1 MSHLEANV
9 VKIGTYFD
17 LDSVRYANAN
27 IFNAINKKGY
37 QDIVL
42 DFEICESINAGAMA
56 ALCSQVSK
64 LKKNRVDFSL
74 TLPAK
79 EKLRR
84 LFNNANWAHFIE
96 ERRFVKA
103 DITPNSSH
111 VPLVHYLDS
120 SQQQKVVNQII
131 ESMLSTVVGISRSNL
146 KAVEWALNEVT
157 DNVLN
162 HSDSIDGGFV
172 QLSYKKILTR
182 QSVEIV
188 VCDAGIGIPK
198 SLRAT
203 FSEIKD
209 DAEALEKSVQ
219 EGITRNKI
227 TNQGN
232 GLYGSFEI
240 SRVSKGKFSLI
251 AGNATLK
258 LDKGAVSFKDER
270 IPYDGTIVYAVID
283 ISDPNILEKALKFGG
298 RVYSPLD
305 SIDYKYDYDDNQ
317 FIEFSMSD
325 HSKTFGSRSAA
336 KPIHTKIKNLLDLVQ
351 DKNILIDFDGVTVIS
366 SSFAD
371 EVFGRL
377 FLEYGPRMF
386 NSRIKFKNTNS
397 TIDGLIDRAIIQR
410 VKVG

>member
-1 MSHLEANV
+1 MAYLEGNV
-9 VKIGTYFD
+9 VKIGEFFD
-17 LDSVRYANAN
+17 LDSVRHVNAN
-27 IFNAINKKGY
+27 IFNAINKMAY

-42 DFEICESINAGAMA
+42 DFEMCESVNAGAMA
-56 ALCSQVSK
+56 ALCSQISK
-64 LKKNRVDFSL
+64 LKKNRIDFSL
-74 TLPAK
+74 KLPNK
-79 EKLRR
+79 DKLKR
-84 LFNNANWAHFIE
+84 LFINANWAYFIE
-96 ERRFVKA
+96 ERKYLKA
-103 DITPNSSH
+103 DMTPNSTH
-111 VPLVHYLDS
+111 VPLIHYLDS

-131 ESMLSTVVGISRSNL
+131 ESMLSTVEGISRSNL

-172 QLSYKKILTR
+172 QLSYKRNALR

-198 SLRAT
+198 SLRGA
-203 FSEIKD
+203 FPEIKD

-219 EGITRNKI
+219 EGVTRNTY

-251 AGNATLK
+251 AGNATLGF
-258 LDKGAVSFKDER
+258 DREVVSFKRER

-298 RVYSPLD
+298 RIHSPLD

-317 FIEFSMSD
+317 FIEFSMSE

-351 DKNILIDFDGVTVIS
+351 EKNLLIDFDGVTVIS

-386 NSRIKFKNTNS
+386 NSRLKFRNTNS

>member
-1 MSHLEANV
+1 MAYLEGNV
-9 VKIGTYFD
+9 VKIGSFFE
-17 LDSVRYANAN
+17 LDSVRHVNAN
-27 IFNAINKKGY
+27 IFNAINKMGY

-42 DFEICESINAGAMA
+42 DFEVCDSVNAGAMA

-74 TLPAK
+74 ILPAK
-79 EKLRR
+79 DKLRR
-84 LFNNANWAHFIE
+84 LFSNANWAYFIE
-96 ERRFVKA
+96 ERKFQKA
-103 DITPNSSH
+103 DLTPNSSH
-111 VPLVHYLDS
+111 VPLIHYLDS
-120 SQQQKVVNQII
+120 NQQQRVVNQII
-131 ESMLSTVVGISRSNL
+131 ESLLSTVEGISRSNL

-162 HSDSIDGGFV
+162 HSDSMDGGFV
-172 QLSYKKILTR
+172 QLSYKRNSAR

-188 VCDAGIGIPK
+188 VCDAGIGIPR
-198 SLRAT
+198 SLRSA
-203 FSEIKD
+203 FPEIKD
-209 DAEALEKSVQ
+209 DAEALERSVQ
-219 EGITRNKI
+219 EGVTRNTV

-240 SRVSKGKFSLI
+240 SRASSGKFSLI
-251 AGNATLK
+251 AGNATLES
-258 LDKGAVSFKDER
+258 DRGAVSYKRER

-298 RVYSPLD
+298 RIHSPLD

-317 FIEFSMSD
+317 FIEFSMSE

-351 DKNILIDFDGVTVIS
+351 EKNILIDFDGVTVIS

-377 FLEYGPRMF
+377 FLECGPRMF
-386 NSRIKFKNTNS
+386 NSRIKFRNTNS

-410 VKVG
+410 VRVG